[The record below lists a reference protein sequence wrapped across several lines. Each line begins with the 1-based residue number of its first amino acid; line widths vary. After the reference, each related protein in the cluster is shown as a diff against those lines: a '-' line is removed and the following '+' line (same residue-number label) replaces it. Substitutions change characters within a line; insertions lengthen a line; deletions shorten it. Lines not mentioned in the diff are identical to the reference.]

1 MQSDLA
7 RFQLF
12 QLNENFI
19 RLHGLCANFSPEIIK
34 HDRMNADMT
43 VAKQKYD
50 EIVRESLLHVKQT
63 RQRDPSPPSNHPSHP
78 QPPLPPP
85 SSSPPSTLPYSPPR
99 QLYSDAVKI
108 GEKVIPHLMTLN
120 LDQNNNN
127 NNNNNTNKTE
137 R

>member
-12 QLNENFI
+12 QLNENLI

-50 EIVRESLLHVKQT
+50 EIVRESLLHARQT
-63 RQRDPSPPSNHPSHP
+63 RQRDPSPVNARGWYNHRHTLMVNRQRELSH
-78 QPPLPPP
+78 
-85 SSSPPSTLPYSPPR
+85 S
-99 QLYSDAVKI
+99 
-108 GEKVIPHLMTLN
+108 
-120 LDQNNNN
+120 
-127 NNNNNTNKTE
+127 
-137 R
+137 